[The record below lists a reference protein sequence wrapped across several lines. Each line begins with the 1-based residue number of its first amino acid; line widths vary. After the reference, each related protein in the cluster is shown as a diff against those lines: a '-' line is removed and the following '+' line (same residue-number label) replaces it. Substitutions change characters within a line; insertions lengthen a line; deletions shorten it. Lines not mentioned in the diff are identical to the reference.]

1 MEEVDPSSR
10 SDPFVAT
17 LWSPVPG
24 VAQSLPGDVLKL
36 TGDPRLLL
44 ELGLRR
50 SRPGAGFFGVLVFLL
65 GPDVNGTDILYLSL
79 KAPPLS
85 RCRACFFCR
94 Y

>member
-1 MEEVDPSSR
+1 MEPRAGSGPE
-10 SDPFVAT
+10 A
-17 LWSPVPG
+17 W
-24 VAQSLPGDVLKL
+24 SLPGDVLKL
-36 TGDPRLLL
+36 TGDPCLLL